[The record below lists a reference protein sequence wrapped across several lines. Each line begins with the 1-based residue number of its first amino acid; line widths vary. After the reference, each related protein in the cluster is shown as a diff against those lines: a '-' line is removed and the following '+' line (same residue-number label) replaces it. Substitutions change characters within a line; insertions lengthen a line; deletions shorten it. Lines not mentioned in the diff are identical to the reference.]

1 MDRHTLLTL
10 MDRFV
15 RAFLV
20 FAVIGV
26 ASVVVWHSADAS
38 QPGCLPADPTCG
50 ITPAPYS
57 PPPKTPAPTAK
68 PATPAPKKTTAPTSN
83 YVPPPVSNNTS
94 NFSTPV
100 PTAFPI
106 EVTSPTPAQTTLIE
120 TQTLP
125 GDSTSNLNATDTG
138 ASASSWI
145 FGFIVGLLI
154 GLLVGRA
161 SWGIKRRRRQ
171 QIFG

>member
-1 MDRHTLLTL
+1 MGRLTRVLLVAVVAL
-10 MDRFV
+10 GALAPV
-15 RAFLV
+15 AAF
-20 FAVIGV
+20 
-26 ASVVVWHSADAS
+26 ASS
-38 QPGCLPADPTCG
+38 PGCLPADPTCG

-57 PPPKTPAPTAK
+57 PPPRTPKPTAK
-68 PATPAPKKTTAPTSN
+68 PTTKPVATAAPTH
-83 YVPPPVSNNTS
+83 YVPPPVSNNTGNTS
-94 NFSTPV
+94 SVDNSTPTDT
-100 PTAFPI
+100 PFPV
-106 EVTSPTPAQTTLIE
+106 EVSPAPAATTVIE

-125 GDSTSNLNATDTG
+125 GDNSQTLNAQNS